1 MRALAASCMAPFS
14 SACANQTAQICSRA
28 CVNAVGEKMK
38 LRLPSF
44 GRFGRPRGLQ
54 ARAVLFTAT
63 IMAVTALLSASI
75 IIFGVQSEGERQQ
88 LAIAHDLTEHLASRA
103 GDVMARGNTRVLSMM
118 ISGAVRQ
125 DNVRMLAVRD
135 AQGRV
140 LAQAGGSDRDSAA
153 LAQLTQGA
161 IDSGRTV
168 YQRRPDGAV
177 AVAAPIIREGDVIGV
192 ALRVWERDAYKFD
205 AVPSLA
211 PFLLI
216 IACLAM
222 AAIPLT
228 AHAVRRAIAPLDEL
242 ARHAERMG
250 EQERTEPIK
259 IQTGDE
265 FETLANAFNSMTGRL
280 EASMRQIQ
288 EIAFVDPATRL
299 PNHDR
304 FHREVDFFLLQNR
317 QGQAAAAVIVV
328 ELARLPRLM
337 QTLDPD
343 AAREFL
349 RVVAERLTAAV
360 RTVDRVVRI
369 SGSTERRAIAA
380 RLARAEF
387 AVFVPEIAS
396 VADAARFAQHL
407 NAALDQPFDW
417 RGHKLTVGACCGV
430 ALAPR
435 DGRDADAA
443 IRHARMAMAAAY
455 TSPSRVKVY
464 TQSLDREAVARLTLE
479 REMRGALERNEFRA
493 YFQPKI
499 NLGSRKIEACE
510 ALARWIRP
518 DRTIVSPGRFIPV
531 AEESGLVGVLSDA
544 IMREACWKAA
554 SWARAGHPTKVAVNV
569 SALQFRSDRFAD
581 NVLRV
586 VAHAGLAPGN
596 LELEITESMV
606 MADPDRALRI
616 IKPLRDAGV
625 RLAIDDFGCGHS
637 SLAALSKLPFDVI
650 KIDQQFVRAL
660 ERGDA
665 QSAAIVEMILALA
678 RTLGM
683 EVVAEGV
690 ERPEEM
696 EFMAARGCH
705 WIQGFLFGAA
715 VSAPEFAEL
724 LRRQA
729 GEEIRAEDAA

>member
-1 MRALAASCMAPFS
+1 M
-14 SACANQTAQICSRA
+14 I
-28 CVNAVGEKMK
+28 
-38 LRLPSF
+38 LRLPKLTSF
-44 GRFGRPRGLQ
+44 NRPRGLQ
-54 ARAVLFTAT
+54 ARAVAFTTAL
-63 IMAVTALLSASI
+63 MAVTAAVSAAI
-75 IIFGVQSEGERQQ
+75 LIFGAQTQGERQQ
-88 LAIAHDLTEHLASRA
+88 LSIANDLTEHLASRV
-103 GDVMARGNTRVLSMM
+103 GDVMARGNTRILEMM
-118 ISGAVRQ
+118 IQGSTQQR
-125 DNVRMLAVRD
+125 NVRVISIRD
-135 AQGRV
+135 AQGVV
-140 LAQAGGSDRDSAA
+140 LAQSGGNANDSAVIA
-153 LAQLTQGA
+153 RLTDRVIADEVTASNRDANGVV
-161 IDSGRTV
+161 T
-168 YQRRPDGAV
+168 
-177 AVAAPIIREGDVIGV
+177 VAAPVMREGRLVGV
-192 ALRVWERDAYKFD
+192 AVRMWEADAYKFD
-205 AVPSLA
+205 AVPSLT

-216 IACLAM
+216 VACLAL

-242 ARHAERMG
+242 ARYAVKVG
-250 EQERTEPIK
+250 EEGQAAPIT
-259 IQTGDE
+259 IRTGDE
-265 FETLANAFNSMTGRL
+265 FETLANALNNMTGRL
-280 EASMRQIQ
+280 DASMRQIQ
-288 EIAFVDPATRL
+288 EIAFVDPVTRL
-299 PNHDR
+299 PNQDR
-304 FHREVDFFLLQNR
+304 FIREVDFFILQSPSSQTN
-317 QGQAAAAVIVV
+317 AAVVV
-328 ELARLPRLM
+328 VDMTRLPRLL
-337 QTLDPD
+337 QTLDPA

-349 RVVAERLTAAV
+349 RVVADRFVSAV
-360 RTVDRVVRI
+360 RTVDRVVRM
-369 SGSTERRAIAA
+369 RAQGDRPAAPA
-380 RLARAEF
+380 RLSATEF
-387 AVFVPEIAS
+387 GVLVPDLVSAS
-396 VADAARFAQHL
+396 DAARFAQHL

-417 RGHKLTVGACCGV
+417 RGHKFTLGACCGV

-435 DGRDADAA
+435 DGGDADSA
-443 IRHARMAMAAAY
+443 IRHARMAMAAAHAA
-455 TSPSRVKVY
+455 PARVKVY

-499 NLGSRKIEACE
+499 NLATGRIEACE

-518 DRTIVSPGRFIPV
+518 DRTIISPGRFIPV
-531 AEESGLVGVLSDA
+531 AEESGLIGALSDA

-554 SWARAGHPTKVAVNV
+554 AWARAGQPTKVAVNV

-586 VAHAGLAPGN
+586 VAHAGLAPSN

-650 KIDQQFVRAL
+650 KIDQQFIRAL
-660 ERGDA
+660 EKGDT
-665 QSAAIVEMILALA
+665 QSAAIVEMILALG
-678 RTLGM
+678 RTLDM

-690 ERPEEM
+690 ERREDM

-729 GEEIRAEDAA
+729 GDDVSAEDAA

>member
-1 MRALAASCMAPFS
+1 MS
-14 SACANQTAQICSRA
+14 
-28 CVNAVGEKMK
+28 
-38 LRLPSF
+38 LRLPTLATFS
-44 GRFGRPRGLQ
+44 RPRGLQ
-54 ARAVLFTAT
+54 ARAIVFTAAL
-63 IMAVTALLSASI
+63 MAITAAVSAAI
-75 IIFGVQSEGERQQ
+75 VIFGAQTEGERQQ
-88 LAIAHDLTEHLASRA
+88 VAIAHDLTEHLATRA
-103 GDVMARGNTRVLSMM
+103 GEVMARGNTRILDMM
-118 ISGAVRQ
+118 IQGSTQQR
-125 DNVRMLAVRD
+125 NVRAISIRD
-135 AQGRV
+135 AEGHV
-140 LAQAGGSDRDSAA
+140 LAQAGGDSEDTSRMDQLAARA
-153 LAQLTQGA
+153 LADGA
-161 IDSGRTV
+161 LV
-168 YQRRPDGAV
+168 YNRSDGAV
-177 AVAAPIIREGDVIGV
+177 AVAAPIIREGHVIGV
-192 ALRVWERDAYKFD
+192 ALRMWEDDAYKFD

-216 IACLAM
+216 VACLAL

-242 ARHAERMG
+242 ARYAEQVG
-250 EQERTEPIK
+250 EQGQAAPIT
-259 IQTGDE
+259 IRTGDE
-265 FETLANAFNSMTGRL
+265 FETLANAFNNMTGRL
-280 EASMRQIQ
+280 DASMRQIQ
-288 EIAFVDPATRL
+288 EIAFVDPVTRM
-299 PNHDR
+299 PNQDR
-304 FHREVDFFLLQNR
+304 FIREVGYFILQA
-317 QGQAAAAVIVV
+317 QGGKAAAAVVV
-328 ELARLPRLM
+328 IELTRLPRLL

-349 RVVAERLTAAV
+349 RVVADRFVSAV
-360 RTVDRVVRI
+360 RTVDRVVRVR
-369 SGSTERRAIAA
+369 GQGERPATPA
-380 RLARAEF
+380 RLSASEF
-387 AVFVPEIAS
+387 GVLAPDIGSAS
-396 VADAARFAQHL
+396 DAARFAQHL

-417 RGHKLTVGACCGV
+417 RGHKFTLGACCGV

-435 DGRDADAA
+435 DGKDADAA
-443 IRHARMAMAAAY
+443 IRHARMAMAAAH
-455 TSPSRVKVY
+455 TAPARVKIY

-499 NLGSRKIEACE
+499 NLRTGRIEACE

-518 DRTIVSPGRFIPV
+518 DRTIISPGRFIPV
-531 AEESGLVGVLSDA
+531 AEESGLIGALSDA

-554 SWARAGHPTKVAVNV
+554 SWARAGQPTKVAVNV
-569 SALQFRSDRFAD
+569 SALQFRSDRFAE

-586 VAHAGLAPGN
+586 VSHAGLAPQN
-596 LELEITESMV
+596 LELEITETVV

-660 ERGDA
+660 EQGDK
-665 QSAAIVEMILALA
+665 QSAAIIEMILALA
-678 RTLGM
+678 RTLDM
-683 EVVAEGV
+683 EIVAEGV
-690 ERPEEM
+690 ERREDM

-729 GEEIRAEDAA
+729 GDDVSAEDAA